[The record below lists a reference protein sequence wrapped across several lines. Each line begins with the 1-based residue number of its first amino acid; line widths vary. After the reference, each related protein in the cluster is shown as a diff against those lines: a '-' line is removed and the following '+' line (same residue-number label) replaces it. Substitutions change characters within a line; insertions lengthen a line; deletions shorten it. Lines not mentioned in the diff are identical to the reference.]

1 MLRSSVPSRGSLS
14 PFGFGLP
21 FSYVSLVS
29 MPTTE

>member
-1 MLRSSVPSRGSLS
+1 VPSRGSLR
-14 PFGFGLP
+14 PLAFGRP